1 MKLPILIAMVLYM
14 AMVIWIGVIYSKK
27 TKTSED
33 YFLGG
38 RGLGPWVTAMSA
50 EASDMS
56 SWLLMGLPGLA
67 YATGFSQAGWTAI
80 GLILGTYLNW
90 KIVAKRL
97 RHYTEVADNAIT
109 VPDFFSNRFKDDK
122 KILSSISAIMI
133 LIFFTVY
140 TASGFAACG
149 TLLNSVFGLNYQKSM
164 IVCAIVIVLYTSMG
178 GFLAA
183 STTDLIQGLL
193 MSFAIVIVLIVGV
206 VNAGGV
212 ANVIAHGQ
220 AMEGF
225 FDVMKYHDPATGGAV
240 SQGVI
245 PILSGLAWGLGYM
258 GMPHILIRYISI
270 KSEKEMKKSR
280 IVGTCWTGIILVMAS
295 VVGMVGLKYLGGGLT
310 DNSQVFIRLVRGVFP
325 ALVAGILL
333 SAILAASMST
343 ADSQLLASSSA
354 FSSDVY
360 KPIFRKSAS
369 DKEMLWA
376 GRIVVIII
384 SVVALAIAMNPD
396 CEGIMALVSNA
407 WGAFGSA
414 FGPVIVLSLYWKRL
428 NYNGAL
434 ASIIVGFAVD
444 MLWYKFLATPT
455 GLYEIVPGFA
465 AAFITAIV
473 VSLLTKKPDDKVV
486 EIFEKAKLP
495 TE

>member
-149 TLLNSVFGLNYQKSM
+149 TLFNSVFGLNYQKSM

-245 PILSGLAWGLGYM
+245 PILSGLAWGLGYF
-258 GMPHILIRYISI
+258 GMPHILVRF
-270 KSEKEMKKSR
+270 
-280 IVGTCWTGIILVMAS
+280 MA
-295 VVGMVGLKYLGGGLT
+295 
-310 DNSQVFIRLVRGVFP
+310 IRLSVAVCIGFTGAALYPNVAELAGNGNQRIFIYMTTHLFKGLIPLFMAGV
-325 ALVAGILL
+325 IL
-333 SAILAASMST
+333 SGILAATMST
-343 ADSQLLASSSA
+343 SDSQLLIASSCVSKNL
-354 FSSDVY
+354 FQGLF
-360 KPIFRKSAS
+360 K
-369 DKEMLWA
+369 KEMSEEKVLLVS
-376 GRIVVIII
+376 RITTIVII
-384 SVVALAIAMNPD
+384 D
-396 CEGIMALVSNA
+396 RC
-407 WGAFGSA
+407 F
-414 FGPVIVLSLYWKRL
+414 YR
-428 NYNGAL
+428 NG
-434 ASIIVGFAVD
+434 
-444 MLWYKFLATPT
+444 
-455 GLYEIVPGFA
+455 
-465 AAFITAIV
+465 
-473 VSLLTKKPDDKVV
+473 
-486 EIFEKAKLP
+486 
-495 TE
+495 